1 MNELKLLNKE
11 CIKHKIIYTTSRRL
25 VIKYDRNGVLNIRAP
40 KGITLREIEEFIG
53 RHMDWIYD
61 HYEESQPKT
70 RSYKEFEEYLYL
82 GKKYH
87 LRIVSSRHEGVFL
100 QNDEIIIYTLK
111 EENVKKLLLKWRKEQ
126 AEVVFEELLFQAFK
140 HMEKDLKA
148 FPKMQIKKYLSRW
161 GCCYPKRNQIIL
173 NISLIHVPIKLI
185 NYVIYHELAHFK
197 YQNHQPEFHAYLRKY
212 VPNEND
218 LRKELKK
225 YQADYE

>member
-25 VIKYDRNGVLNIRAP
+25 VIKYDRNGILNIRAP

-53 RHMDWIYD
+53 RHMDWVYD

-100 QNDEIIIYTLK
+100 QNE
-111 EENVKKLLLKWRKEQ
+111 
-126 AEVVFEELLFQAFK
+126 
-140 HMEKDLKA
+140 
-148 FPKMQIKKYLSRW
+148 QIK
-161 GCCYPKRNQIIL
+161 IL
-173 NISLIHVPIKLI
+173 AFRMFYSFSH
-185 NYVIYHELAHFK
+185 
-197 YQNHQPEFHAYLRKY
+197 
-212 VPNEND
+212 
-218 LRKELKK
+218 
-225 YQADYE
+225 